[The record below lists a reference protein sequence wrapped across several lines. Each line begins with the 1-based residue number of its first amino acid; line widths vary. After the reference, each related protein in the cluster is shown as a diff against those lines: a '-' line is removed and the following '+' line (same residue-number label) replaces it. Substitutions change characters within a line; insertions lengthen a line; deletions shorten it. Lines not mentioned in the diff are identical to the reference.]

1 MLGKLAEYVFT
12 DGMVPK
18 ITESYNQYLNNRVGS
33 SAQRLAQC
41 QSSLREVEQR
51 INRTVELLIDVGS
64 ASLKKKLSDLEK
76 QKAAL
81 EKDITALTK
90 LLSENRVTEKELKC
104 AFAEIRRA
112 LTDGTLANAKQL
124 VDTYIHDVVVYPN
137 RIVVIFNL
145 FPHIKITNQQSGS
158 VTNREESVS
167 APDMLTFRLSRDIEP
182 ENTSGADILRRLRGD
197 DDTSE

>member
-18 ITESYNQYLNNRVGS
+18 LTESYNQYLNNRVGS

-76 QKAAL
+76 QKAAQL
-81 EKDITALTK
+81 LIFPLFEK
-90 LLSENRVTEKELKC
+90 
-104 AFAEIRRA
+104 
-112 LTDGTLANAKQL
+112 
-124 VDTYIHDVVVYPN
+124 
-137 RIVVIFNL
+137 
-145 FPHIKITNQQSGS
+145 KITLG
-158 VTNREESVS
+158 TVS
-167 APDMLTFRLSRDIEP
+167 S
-182 ENTSGADILRRLRGD
+182 NGK
-197 DDTSE
+197 

>member
-12 DGMVPK
+12 DGIVPK
-18 ITESYNQYLNNRVGS
+18 LTESYNQYLNNRVGS

-81 EKDITALTK
+81 EKDITAL
-90 LLSENRVTEKELKC
+90 SPSC
-104 AFAEIRRA
+104 F
-112 LTDGTLANAKQL
+112 Q
-124 VDTYIHDVVVYPN
+124 
-137 RIVVIFNL
+137 RIVS
-145 FPHIKITNQQSGS
+145 PK
-158 VTNREESVS
+158 
-167 APDMLTFRLSRDIEP
+167 
-182 ENTSGADILRRLRGD
+182 EN
-197 DDTSE
+197 

>member
-1 MLGKLAEYVFT
+1 MLGKLVEYVFT

-18 ITESYNQYLNNRVGS
+18 LTESYNQYLNNRVGS
-33 SAQRLAQC
+33 SAQRLSQC

-64 ASLKKKLSDLEK
+64 VSLKKKLSDLEK

-104 AFAEIRRA
+104 AFAEIRSA

-145 FPHIKITNQQSGS
+145 FPHIKITDQQSGS
-158 VTNREESVS
+158 VTNMEESFS
-167 APDMLTFRLSRDIEP
+167 APDMLTFRLSRDGEP
-182 ENTSGADILRRLRGD
+182 EDTSGADILRRLRGD